1 MLYSV
6 YQEATIDGA
15 EDSDAYFLPDENDD
29 LFDVNEA
36 ESGSDTNATGVDE
49 IDDSDNIFEH
59 QRTTQVD
66 AFTMGKRKKSSRK
79 PQGPKKREG
88 LAKEF
93 TCLFCNHEKSVH
105 VKLDK
110 KAGVGQLSCAVCGQ
124 QFQCSINTLM
134 EAIDVYS
141 EWVDAADAVAK
152 EAANDRAHGSASFTR
167 PGARAHAVDREV
179 EDEEDEH
186 RYEGDGIVGDDD
198 DY

>member
-1 MLYSV
+1 MAL
-6 YQEATIDGA
+6 A
-15 EDSDAYFLPDENDD
+15 
-29 LFDVNEA
+29 
-36 ESGSDTNATGVDE
+36 DTFA
-49 IDDSDNIFEH
+49 
-59 QRTTQVD
+59 
-66 AFTMGKRKKSSRK
+66 MGKRKKSSRK

-124 QFQCSINTLM
+124 QFQCGIHTLM

-152 EAANDRAHGSASFTR
+152 EAATERTTGSTSFARSNVR
-167 PGARAHAVDREV
+167 PPIADREID
-179 EDEEDEH
+179 DEEDEH
-186 RYEGDGIVGDDD
+186 RYEGEGIVADDD

>member
-1 MLYSV
+1 MALTLYTFCA
-6 YQEATIDGA
+6 AT
-15 EDSDAYFLPDENDD
+15 F
-29 LFDVNEA
+29 
-36 ESGSDTNATGVDE
+36 T
-49 IDDSDNIFEH
+49 
-59 QRTTQVD
+59 QRTIYADTF
-66 AFTMGKRKKSSRK
+66 AMGKRKKSSRK

-124 QFQCSINTLM
+124 QFQCGIHTLM

-152 EAANDRAHGSASFTR
+152 EAATERTTGSTSFARSNVR
-167 PGARAHAVDREV
+167 PPIADREID
-179 EDEEDEH
+179 DEEDEH
-186 RYEGDGIVGDDD
+186 RYEGEGIVADDD